1 MNSDDIYQ
9 RGGWWW
15 RTMGFT
21 KTHLLGVFITESL
34 LGFVGFAVMVGA
46 VTAGVTQKSWDHVVP
61 ALLVAVCIFL
71 IQLSVLLSSILSLL
85 FYIGSRLERATREL

>member
-1 MNSDDIYQ
+1 MNSHDIFK

-34 LGFVGFAVMVGA
+34 LGLAGFAVMIGA
-46 VTAGVTQKSWDHVVP
+46 VVVGVTQKSWDHIVP

-85 FYIGSRLERATREL
+85 FYVGSRVETATEAK